1 DNLCNKSDSLC
12 GANSQCLHTG
22 PSTYEC
28 VCDEGYHNLRNVCI
42 PLDPCLVNNGGCD
55 STQDCISQSPSQEND
70 TFWNYYYKLT
80 YGSAYTE
87 KSKIIARDIVA
98 SNGAI
103 HLISDV
109 MGLKDNQFED
119 SKETVMDLIKH
130 QPDYSTM
137 YSMIRAANLSEM
149 FSQPNITVLITNNR
163 AWTTLSLH
171 DQNYLATDTDGLAR
185 LAVIL
190 KLHIFPGVID
200 VTDLINLQT
209 MKSIANIQFKVH
221 VSLQGLICVRRYHYR
236 FQGLIYVRRSHYR
249 VQDL

>member
-1 DNLCNKSDSLC
+1 
-12 GANSQCLHTG
+12 
-22 PSTYEC
+22 
-28 VCDEGYHNLRNVCI
+28 
-42 PLDPCLVNNGGCD
+42 
-55 STQDCISQSPSQEND
+55 END

-80 YGSAYTE
+80 YGSACTE

-98 SNGAI
+98 SNGDI

-171 DQNYLATDTDGLAR
+171 DQNYLATDKDGLAK

-209 MKSIANIQFKVH
+209 MKSFANIQFKVH
-221 VSLQGLICVRRYHYR
+221 VSLQGQIQLNSDVNIIRANIPIRSGLCHQVDKVTVPSYLKPFMTNICEANEKELVDGPCILCGARLPCPWSTDKPTVR
-236 FQGLIYVRRSHYR
+236 L
-249 VQDL
+249 